1 MKGRAI
7 IGLNLDL
14 AENPA
19 LELGLFRSKHL
30 RPPQATSFLYFHVTA
45 TWWGERPGLLSERNG
60 LPHLRQVASG
70 EHTHRNHM
78 PFSSLCKHGASTR
91 TCRRKKTAC
100 LTLERRAVSWC
111 SGNPAL
117 CRWVSAGVTI
127 QCECK
132 GAPAWVLLQCF
143 VVACVISVI
152 YHTEILQNTIMQK
165 GVELQP
171 FSVQIFVIW

>member
-7 IGLNLDL
+7 IGFNLDL

-19 LELGLFRSKHL
+19 LELGFFPSKHL

-45 TWWGERPGLLSERNG
+45 TRWGERPGLLSERNG
-60 LPHLRQVASG
+60 LPHLRQVA
-70 EHTHRNHM
+70 
-78 PFSSLCKHGASTR
+78 
-91 TCRRKKTAC
+91 CRRKKNAC

-117 CRWVSAGVTI
+117 CCWVSAGVTS

-165 GVELQP
+165 GAELRP